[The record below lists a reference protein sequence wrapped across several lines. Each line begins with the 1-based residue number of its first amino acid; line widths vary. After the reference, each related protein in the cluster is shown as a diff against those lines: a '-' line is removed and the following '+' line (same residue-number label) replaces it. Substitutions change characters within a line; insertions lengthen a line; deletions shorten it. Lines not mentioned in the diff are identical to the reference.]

1 MLEGVMTVWFT
12 SDLHLGHANIIRYS
26 SRPFPDVE
34 AMNRALV
41 DGWND
46 VVEPTDEV
54 WVLGDFALGVIGT
67 TLPLAGQLHGRKYL
81 LSGNHDRCW
90 SGHGARAEPWVQR
103 YRDAGFQE
111 VHQGQLEFEVAGTDV
126 LACHFPY
133 TGDSHDQDR
142 YVEARPVDRGQWLVH
157 GHVHERWRQRGRMIN
172 VGVDAWAGRPVST
185 DALREAMAAGPTDL
199 APLPSIVNERS

>member
-1 MLEGVMTVWFT
+1 MSLWLT
-12 SDLHLGHANIIRYS
+12 SDLHIGHTNIIRYS

-41 DGWND
+41 DGWNG
-46 VVEPTDEV
+46 VVEPADEV
-54 WVLGDFALGVIGT
+54 WVLGDFALGAIRA
-67 TLPLAGQLHGRKYL
+67 TLPLVGQLHGRKYL

-90 SGHGARAEPWVQR
+90 SGHGARAHAWVER
-103 YRDAGFQE
+103 YRAAGFQE
-111 VHQGQLEFEVAGTDV
+111 VHQGQLKLKVAATEV

-133 TGDSHDQDR
+133 TGDSHDEDR

-172 VGVDAWAGRPVST
+172 VGVDAWAYEPVSAE
-185 DALREAMAAGPTDL
+185 ALGRIIAVGPADL
-199 APLPSIVNERS
+199 PPLASIVNEQS